1 MELYLVRHGVAL
13 REEQDPQRPLSE
25 AGAETVRRLGTFLG
39 RSRAVSVSEV
49 RHSGKL
55 RARQTAEVIAR
66 SCGIAA
72 PLRATPDLEPLAD
85 VSGLVAELER
95 TEENLML
102 VGHLPHLSRLASAL
116 IGASPD
122 LEAFDFEAG
131 AVLCL
136 RAVPNRAGT
145 GQGRAWVV
153 AWMLAPRLFGL

>member
-1 MELYLVRHGVAL
+1 MELYLVRHGVAV
-13 REEQDPQRPLSE
+13 REDQDPQRPLSE

-39 RSRAVSVSEV
+39 RGQVISVGEI

-55 RARQTAEVIAR
+55 RARQTAEILAQ
-66 SCGIAA
+66 SSGMAA
-72 PLRATPDLEPLAD
+72 PLRATPDLAPQAD

-95 TEENLML
+95 AEENLML

-131 AVLCL
+131 AILCL
-136 RAVPNRAGT
+136 RTVPDRARSGH
-145 GQGRAWVV
+145 GRAWVV
-153 AWMLAPRLFGL
+153 AWMLAPQLFAL